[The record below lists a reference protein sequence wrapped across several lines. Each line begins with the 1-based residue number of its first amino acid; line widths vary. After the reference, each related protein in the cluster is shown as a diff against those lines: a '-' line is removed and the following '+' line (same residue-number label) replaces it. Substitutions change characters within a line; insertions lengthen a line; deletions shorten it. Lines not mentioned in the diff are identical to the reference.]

1 MGGLLAIVMAGGA
14 GERLQPLTRD
24 RAKAAVPFGGK
35 FRLID
40 FTLSNCINSGL
51 RQIYILT
58 QYRSESLH
66 RHVQNGWSIS
76 SAGLGDFIYCVPAQ
90 QKLGVEWYRGTA
102 DAVRQNLNL
111 VKMKDVEDVLILS
124 GDHIYKMNYLQLMT
138 YHRMKKAS
146 LTVAAIRVRKEEAAG
161 NLGVMEIDQ
170 DSRLISFEEKP
181 TQPKTIAEAPDYA
194 LASMGIYIF
203 KVSTLFEAL
212 QGNEDDFGKDI
223 IPGMVGR
230 HTDIF
235 VYDYEKENKIEDF
248 IVEVKEGR
256 REKILVNRT
265 SDSGYWRD
273 VGTIDAYYK
282 ASMDL
287 VGVEPAFNLY
297 GGKWPIR
304 TYQRPLPPA
313 KSVLG
318 GNTPESIVCD
328 GVIVSG
334 GTVWESILSPGV
346 IVERGASVV
355 QSIIFD
361 DVVIEPGASVRRAIV
376 DKESIIRAG
385 ASVGLNRD
393 VDTAR
398 GCTVSASGITVVPKG
413 VDIGRSERSLL

>member
-1 MGGLLAIVMAGGA
+1 
-14 GERLQPLTRD
+14 
-24 RAKAAVPFGGK
+24 
-35 FRLID
+35 
-40 FTLSNCINSGL
+40 
-51 RQIYILT
+51 
-58 QYRSESLH
+58 
-66 RHVQNGWSIS
+66 
-76 SAGLGDFIYCVPAQ
+76 
-90 QKLGVEWYRGTA
+90 
-102 DAVRQNLNL
+102 
-111 VKMKDVEDVLILS
+111 
-124 GDHIYKMNYLQLMT
+124 
-138 YHRMKKAS
+138 
-146 LTVAAIRVRKEEAAG
+146 
-161 NLGVMEIDQ
+161 
-170 DSRLISFEEKP
+170 
-181 TQPKTIAEAPDYA
+181 
-194 LASMGIYIF
+194 MGIYIF

-230 HTDIF
+230 HTDVF

-334 GTVWESILSPGV
+334 GAVWESILSPGV
-346 IVERGASVV
+346 VVERGASVV

-361 DVVIEPGASVRRAIV
+361 DVVIEPGAAVRRAIV

-393 VDTAR
+393 VDKAR
-398 GCTVSASGITVVPKG
+398 GCTVSAAGITVVPKG
-413 VDIGRSERSLL
+413 TDIGRSEPSLL